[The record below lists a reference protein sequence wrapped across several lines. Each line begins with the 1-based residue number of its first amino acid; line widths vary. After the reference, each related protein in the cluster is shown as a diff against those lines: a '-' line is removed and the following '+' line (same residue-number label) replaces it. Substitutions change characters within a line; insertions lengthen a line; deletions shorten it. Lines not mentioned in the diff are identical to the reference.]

1 MERRDQRQPA
11 SQRDPQGRLTRLVR
25 LEGMSPR
32 VSSSILVVAAVAGML
47 LIPIDAERA
56 LAGPKR
62 QFRFTAPPGQSLL
75 VHGEYPEVDS
85 TCVNAVQPVLHARF
99 RGTIEV
105 ARSGDDSLYLIGELG
120 FEDYVKGIAEVPRSW
135 PLEALKA
142 QVVAARTYAM
152 NRLEAGS
159 SEGRALGYDLCA
171 TQACQVYLGMGVEAG
186 AWGSRWVK
194 AVEETEGQVLLH
206 GGRPA
211 ITFYSSTSNGRTYP
225 NEEVFGGEA
234 LPYLRGI
241 VEEDD
246 GESPLARWSVRLPFG
261 DLARFLKAAGA
272 WDGDPIKKV
281 SGKGE
286 AVVIQGGGATISL
299 PREDL
304 RDELNGIASCL
315 DPDYPTSEADGYR
328 LPQTVPS
335 DWYEASQDGSALVLD
350 GRGWGHGVGMVQWG
364 AKGKAD
370 RGLSYSDILAAY
382 YGGLRPTSI
391 DVPSTIRVLIAED
404 LKSITVVPS
413 GAADVSGAKTVP
425 SAPWLVTGERRIRL
439 SNGTEPEPVLLV
451 TAEETKVAD
460 DRVRARVEISKNAAI
475 RLEFLQS
482 GVVVASTQ
490 WRPKEKG
497 PVGVRERIPA
507 IAAGTYSLQ
516 ITATDGVDR
525 VTVPGGDIQISGQ
538 VTSPTAPPSAPTTT
552 LPEDSAESAPA
563 DRADGPPMALL
574 VGILAALVAAL
585 LTLAATR
592 RRGAHR
598 R

>member
-1 MERRDQRQPA
+1 
-11 SQRDPQGRLTRLVR
+11 
-25 LEGMSPR
+25 MSPR
-32 VSSSILVVAAVAGML
+32 VSPSILVIAAVAGML
-47 LIPIDAERA
+47 LTPIEGERA

-62 QFRFTAPPGQSLL
+62 QFRFTAAPGQSLL
-75 VHGEYPEVDS
+75 VHGEYPQLDS
-85 TCVNAVQPVLHARF
+85 SCVNAVQPVLHARF
-99 RGTIEV
+99 RGTIDV
-105 ARSGDDSLYLIGELG
+105 ARSGDGSLYLIGELG

-225 NEEVFGGEA
+225 NEEVFGGEP

-246 GESPLARWSVRLPFG
+246 GESPLARWSVRMPFD
-261 DLARFLKAAGA
+261 DLARFLKTVGA
-272 WDGDPIKKV
+272 WGAGPIEKV
-281 SGKGE
+281 SGKGD
-286 AVVIQGGGATISL
+286 AVLIQGGGTTISMA
-299 PREDL
+299 REDL

-370 RGLSYSDILAAY
+370 RGLSYSDILGAY
-382 YGGLRPTSI
+382 YGGLRPTAI

-404 LKSITVVPS
+404 LESITVVPS

-425 SAPWLVTGERRIRL
+425 SAPWLVSGGRRIRL

-451 TAEETKVAD
+451 TAEEARVSD
-460 DRVRARVEISKNAAI
+460 GRVRAPVEISKNAVV
-475 RLEFLQS
+475 RLEFLQG
-482 GVVVASTQ
+482 GVEVASTQ

-497 PVGVRERIPA
+497 PVRIRERIPA
-507 IAAGTYSLQ
+507 VAAGPYSLQ

-525 VTVPGGDIQISGQ
+525 VTVPAGDIQVSGQ
-538 VTSPTAPPSAPTTT
+538 ITSPPAPPSALTTT
-552 LPEDSAESAPA
+552 PPDDSPEAAPA
-563 DRADGPPMALL
+563 ERTDGPPMGLLIGILVALVTALL
-574 VGILAALVAAL
+574 ALG
-585 LTLAATR
+585 ATR